1 STGRRECSRAPERP
15 RRLEEHRVTT
25 HGERLLAALEAE
37 IEKLSKLEH
46 ELSRTRRLLQEY
58 ATHLRLGTNPQ
69 LIMTALRL
77 SVPNETTLALIER
90 VDPVLSTLAE
100 PELPHANEGLTSD
113 SSVPNSRDT
122 DDAVGRR

>member
-1 STGRRECSRAPERP
+1 
-15 RRLEEHRVTT
+15 VTT

-58 ATHLRLGTNPQ
+58 ATHLRLGTNPH

-90 VDPVLSTLAE
+90 VGCQGSRHLSDRRWPVCMPGSGMPDSGIASAAVSGRPSASAEICSTLAVIR
-100 PELPHANEGLTSD
+100 L
-113 SSVPNSRDT
+113 
-122 DDAVGRR
+122 